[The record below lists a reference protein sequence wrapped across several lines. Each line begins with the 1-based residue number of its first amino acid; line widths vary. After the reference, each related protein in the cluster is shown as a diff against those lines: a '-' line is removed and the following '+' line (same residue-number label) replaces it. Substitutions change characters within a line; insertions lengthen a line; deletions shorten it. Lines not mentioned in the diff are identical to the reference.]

1 MTLRKTL
8 LSTLLLSFAIAGN
21 VYAETAKEKFNSA
34 VQYYEQRNY
43 QAAFPIF
50 KKLAEQEHAGAQY
63 NLGKMYQIGRGV
75 TVDNQQAIKW
85 IQKAAEQGY
94 ADAQFT
100 LGSMYEFG
108 GSGINQDEHQA
119 AKWYQKAA
127 EQGHTGA
134 QYSLALMYKYNK
146 DYQQAVKWFQKAAEQ
161 GDAMAQSNLGFMYYH
176 GQGVRQDKSKA
187 KYYLGLACDNG
198 NQTGC
203 DNYRKLSGQGY

>member
-161 GDAMAQSNLGFMYYH
+161 GYDHAQYNLGRMYYY
-176 GQGVRQDKSKA
+176 GDGIGKNLATA
-187 KYYLGLACDNG
+187 KMWFGKACDNG
-198 NQTGC
+198 VHTAC
-203 DNYRKLSGQGY
+203 DLYRKVTEGK